1 VRAVATLAAI
11 VVALGAVGM
20 IPLGLFTAGLVPCLV
35 ALTVPARVLFA
46 VGLPGLTGLALA
58 PRFPLT
64 LGFALVLGFAFT
76 VGTLAFAP
84 VIAVVVP
91 ASKIAGRWG
100 HRVAIHRRRAAV
112 DISGLLIHT
121 VAGGLWRVVRV
132 ARNHGAAR
140 GQCGKRNGRNNAGKR
155 VMCHGGQILALR
167 MAFRPLRKARE
178 KRPGGVLQLRGPAP
192 SIRRLA
198 GHSG

>member
-1 VRAVATLAAI
+1 MRAVATLAAI

-46 VGLPGLTGLALA
+46 VGLPGLAGLALA

-76 VGTLAFAP
+76 LGTLAFAP

-91 ASKIAGRWG
+91 ASKIAGR
-100 HRVAIHRRRAAV
+100 
-112 DISGLLIHT
+112 
-121 VAGGLWRVVRV
+121 
-132 ARNHGAAR
+132 
-140 GQCGKRNGRNNAGKR
+140 
-155 VMCHGGQILALR
+155 
-167 MAFRPLRKARE
+167 
-178 KRPGGVLQLRGPAP
+178 
-192 SIRRLA
+192 
-198 GHSG
+198 